1 MNDNGNQYAL
11 AAFKERR
18 AALDGELRQCE
29 QRLRHLGGMLGR
41 LDATLSLFDPE
52 GAPKAIRAKRPHK
65 RVKLFARG
73 KLNRLILDAMRKGD
87 RVALCSQ
94 MPPPVADEIPR

>member
-94 MPPPVADEIPR
+94 MPPPVADEIRR